1 MGHGAVGFAVVGE
14 DEGAGEL
21 AGGGVGEV
29 EEGGDVAHGVKAG
42 EGVLEVLV
50 SEGGGV
56 ERVGVG

>member
-1 MGHGAVGFAVVGE
+1 
-14 DEGAGEL
+14 L